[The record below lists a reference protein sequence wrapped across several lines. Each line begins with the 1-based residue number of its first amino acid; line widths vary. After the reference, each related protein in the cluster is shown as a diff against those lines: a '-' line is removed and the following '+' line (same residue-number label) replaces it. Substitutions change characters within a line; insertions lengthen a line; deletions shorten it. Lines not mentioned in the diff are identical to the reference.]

1 MEIHTNVIINSDKF
15 FEENRRRNYVT
26 PTSYL
31 ELIKLYIEML
41 KVQKNILPMKIKK
54 YSVGLMTLQETN
66 EEVAKLQVK
75 IIEFQPILEQSQ
87 IDNAKLLIEL
97 DEKTKIA
104 NLTEQ
109 NVSKEA
115 AEAQIIRDQVNAVKE
130 DCEKDLAEA
139 LPTL

>member
-1 MEIHTNVIINSDKF
+1 M
-15 FEENRRRNYVT
+15 T